1 MPPLR
6 FSRKPKN
13 EFYALALEIEHVAAR
28 QQGSAVRQLETG
40 QIMFFPIRCVFWLT
54 IVFTAIFSQ
63 DQAERETPP
72 VTRISQALQGIVA
85 KALGQ
90 VETRVAERCTS
101 QPAECLGMAAK
112 LSGIV
117 KPDIVR
123 PDSVRPEI
131 AKSEIAKP
139 EITKPEI
146 ARLGAAKEQQAVATT
161 APAPIPLPPPRPN
174 SQASGAHVAAE
185 KLPRAEKISRAE
197 DTKPHASRPNGQS

>member
-63 DQAERETPP
+63 DQAERQTPP
-72 VTRISQALQGIVA
+72 VTRITQALQGIVA

-90 VETRVAERCTS
+90 VETRVAEHCTS
-101 QPAECLGMAAK
+101 QPAECLGVAVK
-112 LSGIV
+112 LSAIA
-117 KPDIVR
+117 KPDIAK
-123 PDSVRPEI
+123 PENDRL
-131 AKSEIAKP
+131 EIAKP
-139 EITKPEI
+139 EITKREVT
-146 ARLGAAKEQQAVATT
+146 KEPQAVATT
-161 APAPIPLPPPRPN
+161 APAPIPLPPPRPS
-174 SQASGAHVAAE
+174 SQASGTHVAAE